1 MNEISM
7 IYKIEANSQK
17 IRILNE
23 EFVKNN
29 KDNCKIILNDKEQ
42 EICSEIFINENKK
55 KKIKLKL
62 N

>member
-1 MNEISM
+1 M

-42 EICSEIFINENKK
+42 EICSEIFINENIKK
-55 KKIKLKL
+55 KK
-62 N
+62 